1 MALKELQLGVADAGR
16 RCAIPAYDI
25 LPRDERAPD
34 IRPAPGRPG
43 RGVVVRSRRSDEP
56 AMIILALSFLFLM
69 AAAVAVEVY
78 LFFFFIASSVQHA
91 YARLAEWIGLATIA
105 LTVVAFAEL
114 INMKVFNNS
123 RYSVLLHA
131 ADLLIIVVSCIV
143 LFGLMLFILVVAA
156 SISNILWEW
165 T

>member
-1 MALKELQLGVADAGR
+1 
-16 RCAIPAYDI
+16 
-25 LPRDERAPD
+25 
-34 IRPAPGRPG
+34 
-43 RGVVVRSRRSDEP
+43 
-56 AMIILALSFLFLM
+56 MIILALSFLFLM